1 MSPYLKI
8 IITLCAAIAGAVIA
22 KKLKLPIPFMMG
34 SMVGTATLN
43 ILFNLAYM
51 PSSVKVITQSVS
63 GAYIG
68 LSLGRK
74 DIKSLKELI
83 APTVVLIGG
92 FLIFTA
98 VMGFVFFKVFH
109 LDAATSFLVA
119 IPGGVTEI
127 SLMAPEVGADPA
139 IVSFLQTF
147 RLFSVYLFF
156 PSIITFMSKR
166 VEVEETEALNVT
178 EDKIENSFIDRILPD
193 NDFIQQISVV
203 IVGLIGGYLG
213 KLSGLPAGT
222 LSFSMILVILV
233 HINSNKLHLERKY
246 KQYVQVVAGSLIGLS
261 ITMDTIRNLK
271 NIILPTIFLI
281 VGYIAANFI
290 ISYFMAKTKK
300 IDRISAMFA
309 SSPGGASDMALVASE
324 IGGDSPK
331 IAVLQIIRLVSCY
344 IIFPIW
350 SKFLI
355 GLLS

>member
-1 MSPYLKI
+1 MNVYLKI
-8 IITLCAAIAGAVIA
+8 ALTALVAIAGAFVA
-22 KKLKLPIPFMMG
+22 KKLKLPIPFMLG
-34 SMVGTATLN
+34 SMVGVAAYN
-43 ILFNLAYM
+43 IFFGQAYM
-51 PSSVKVITQSVS
+51 PSGMKVITQSVS

-68 LSLGRK
+68 LSLSRK
-74 DIKSLKELI
+74 DLKSMKELI
-83 APTVVLIGG
+83 APTVVLVGC

-98 VMGFVFFKVFH
+98 VMGFLFYKVFH

-166 VEVEETEALNVT
+166 VEVEETEALNIKDD
-178 EDKIENSFIDRILPD
+178 EIRDSIIDRLVPD
-193 NDFIQQISVV
+193 NDIAQQLMTALI
-203 IVGLIGGYLG
+203 GLIGGYLG

-222 LSFSMILVILV
+222 LSFAMILVILV
-233 HINSNKLHLERKY
+233 HLNSKKLHMERKY
-246 KQYVQVVAGSLIGLS
+246 KQYVQVLAGSLIGLS

-271 NIILPTIFLI
+271 NIILPTITLI
-281 VGYIAANFI
+281 VGYIVANFI
-290 ISYFMAKTKK
+290 ISYLMAKTRK

-344 IIFPIW
+344 IIFPVW
-350 SKFLI
+350 TKFLI
-355 GLLS
+355 GLLQ